1 MDWGTAVKSA
11 NPSDYD
17 PWLIVFLI
25 QLLWADTMFHRPLFE
40 LEERKHVRLILSSA
54 LTTINKHSNSP
65 IANMTHPSNVFTSSE
80 VQSHPLPCT
89 VPDKEMKK
97 FLSW

>member
-1 MDWGTAVKSA
+1 MDWGTAVSSA

-40 LEERKHVRLILSSA
+40 LEERKHVRLILSSSQ
-54 LTTINKHSNSP
+54 I
-65 IANMTHPSNVFTSSE
+65 
-80 VQSHPLPCT
+80 VQ
-89 VPDKEMKK
+89 
-97 FLSW
+97 